1 MKQEKETIWL
11 IKLYQSNYYVGF
23 FKTNCACIKDF
34 EIVCDAPTN
43 DKNFRN
49 WIKEMKELGVIE
61 FFERKNNGGFGRTV
75 DYFVVNKSLILKRL
89 RELDT
94 YIKIVKFF
102 NSKEIFGA
110 SK

>member
-1 MKQEKETIWL
+1 MKEEKEVIWL
-11 IKLYQSNYYVGF
+11 IRLYQSNYFKGF

-34 EIVCDAPTN
+34 EIVCNAPIN

-49 WIKEMKELGVIE
+49 WIKEIIESELIE
-61 FFERKNNGGFGRTV
+61 FYERKNNGGFGRTV
-75 DYFVVNKSLILKRL
+75 DYFVINKSLILKRL

-94 YIKIVKFF
+94 YLKLVKFF
-102 NSKEIFGA
+102 DSKEIFGA